1 MAEAMSKPST
11 NKPPMWPRTA
21 SDRRMTIGKPQ
32 QVARA
37 RLMPKKAAIAQSGQ
51 RTDDQEED
59 E

>member
-1 MAEAMSKPST
+1 
-11 NKPPMWPRTA
+11 
-21 SDRRMTIGKPQ
+21 MTIGKPQ